1 MHQLWTTFQASW
13 EVILEKTQ
21 EHIYLSLVSVVLACL
36 IAIPLGIYLSAHR
49 RLANSVITT
58 VSVIQTIPSL
68 ALFGFMIPLLGI
80 GPKPAIFAL
89 TLYALMP
96 ILQNT
101 YVGINGVNPAL
112 IEAGKGLGMTR
123 WQLLWIVQLP
133 IARVVIMAGVRL
145 VAVQTISMA
154 TIATYIAAGGLGD
167 IITNGM
173 SMMDT
178 PTIMLGAIPV
188 SLLVILI
195 NILLLQLNRWL
206 TPKGLSDKKT
216 TVSINTHAKKRRAAL

>member
-13 EVILEKTQ
+13 EVLLEKTQ

-36 IAIPLGIYLSAHR
+36 IAIPLGIYLSTHR

-178 PTIMLGAIPV
+178 PTILLGAIPV

-206 TPKGLSDKKT
+206 TPKGLSDEKT
-216 TVSINTHAKKRRAAL
+216 SGQH